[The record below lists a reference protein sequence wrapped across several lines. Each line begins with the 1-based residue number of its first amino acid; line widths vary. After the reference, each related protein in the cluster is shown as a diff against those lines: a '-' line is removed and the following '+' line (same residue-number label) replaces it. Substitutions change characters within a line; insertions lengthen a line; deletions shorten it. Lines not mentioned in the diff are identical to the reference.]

1 MNRYILMVIALLMG
15 LSGGYYFALA
25 QVETKGGAVAAED
38 DKPLYWVAPMDA
50 NYQRDKPGLSPMGM
64 ELVPVYAADLAIG
77 DSPGTVSINPEVVN
91 NLGVR
96 TEPVLFSP
104 LQSVLHTV
112 GYVSFDQERMSDVH
126 SRIEGWV
133 GSVSVHEEGEYVEKG
148 QLLYR
153 VYSPELLN
161 AQEEFLIANKSGNR
175 FLRQASQDK
184 LKALGVSP
192 AFIEQLKAQ
201 RSVIEYV
208 PVYALNSGYISQLN
222 IRQGMFIKPAIKLM
236 SLGPL
241 DQVWVTAEFF
251 ESQADLVSVGDQVEM
266 TLDYLPG
273 QRWVGQVDYVYPAL
287 NQKTRTLQ
295 VRLKFDNPDLLLK
308 PDMFARLALRTKPTT
323 PMLSVPSSAVIIT
336 GTQSRVVVA
345 LGKGQFKSV
354 GVELGSRFA
363 DRTAVLYGLYPEDR
377 VVTSAQFLLDSES
390 SISSDF
396 LRMTPPSMGVIDEIW
411 TEAVIEEIDLEKQLV
426 VLRHQAI
433 REWQQPSM
441 VMEVPISES
450 LDPSLLVEKS
460 PVQVLLKGRNMG
472 ELQLVDFIQSRP
484 KAPGSIPGGEL

>member
-1 MNRYILMVIALLMG
+1 
-15 LSGGYYFALA
+15 
-25 QVETKGGAVAAED
+25 
-38 DKPLYWVAPMDA
+38 
-50 NYQRDKPGLSPMGM
+50 
-64 ELVPVYAADLAIG
+64 
-77 DSPGTVSINPEVVN
+77 
-91 NLGVR
+91 
-96 TEPVLFSP
+96 
-104 LQSVLHTV
+104 
-112 GYVSFDQERMSDVH
+112 
-126 SRIEGWV
+126 
-133 GSVSVHEEGEYVEKG
+133 
-148 QLLYR
+148 
-153 VYSPELLN
+153 
-161 AQEEFLIANKSGNR
+161 
-175 FLRQASQDK
+175 
-184 LKALGVSP
+184 
-192 AFIEQLKAQ
+192 
-201 RSVIEYV
+201 
-208 PVYALNSGYISQLN
+208 
-222 IRQGMFIKPAIKLM
+222 M